1 MYNKYLYITLS
12 IFCLIILLP
21 FIGIYSKL
29 NFEFNLLNFIE
40 NKYILRIIFFSFYQ
54 AFLSAFLSCLIAI
67 PFSLALNRHKNLKI
81 IKFIISISGFSFVIP
96 SILIV
101 YAVIKLFGKNG
112 FYNNYFNYYEFFGLN
127 SIYGIE
133 AILIAHILL
142 NAPFATRLFFQN
154 LNNIPQK
161 YYEISNSLNLTFL
174 ANISKLEIP
183 IIKQNLFTVFSIIFS
198 LCFLSFAIVMALGG
212 GPLNSTI
219 EVAIYQ
225 YALFELNFNKA
236 IILSFIQI
244 FICLFFI
251 LIGFYNLKGSK
262 FFEIKMNSF
271 VHPYKDYKL
280 VKITDYIFI
289 LFLSLFLFSPIIC
302 IIINFIYEGYVK
314 SFFFNIN
321 FLNALINSITISIL
335 TGFIVSLSGL
345 FITILLIQNYKNSL
359 IQQILFLLS
368 CSILVISPVI
378 FSLGYFIILGEYRYI
393 QFFNFFVV
401 ILINSI
407 FLIPF
412 SLLILFNNLK
422 NIYLSYEDYQ
432 KTFRIKLLDYYK
444 IVFPL
449 IKRNLLY
456 VFSFSSVITF
466 GDFTIISFFKNQD
479 FETLPSLLFR
489 LISAYRFNEASFV
502 AGIILILSL
511 IIYFF
516 IDNFIYKVKPVK
528 SK

>member
-1 MYNKYLYITLS
+1 MLFISKY
-12 IFCLIILLP
+12 FEPFILLKP
-21 FIGIYSKL
+21 
-29 NFEFNLLNFIE
+29 
-40 NKYILRIIFFSFYQ
+40 
-54 AFLSAFLSCLIAI
+54 
-67 PFSLALNRHKNLKI
+67 
-81 IKFIISISGFSFVIP
+81 IK
-96 SILIV
+96 
-101 YAVIKLFGKNG
+101 KK
-112 FYNNYFNYYEFFGLN
+112 
-127 SIYGIE
+127 
-133 AILIAHILL
+133 
-142 NAPFATRLFFQN
+142 
-154 LNNIPQK
+154 
-161 YYEISNSLNLTFL
+161 
-174 ANISKLEIP
+174 
-183 IIKQNLFTVFSIIFS
+183 IKQ
-198 LCFLSFAIVMALGG
+198 
-212 GPLNSTI
+212 
-219 EVAIYQ
+219 
-225 YALFELNFNKA
+225 
-236 IILSFIQI
+236 
-244 FICLFFI
+244 
-251 LIGFYNLKGSK
+251 
-262 FFEIKMNSF
+262 IK
-271 VHPYKDYKL
+271 
-280 VKITDYIFI
+280 
-289 LFLSLFLFSPIIC
+289 IC
-302 IIINFIYEGYVK
+302 IIINFIYDGYVK

-368 CSILVISPVI
+368 CSILLISPVI

-466 GDFTIISFFKNQD
+466 GDFTIISFFKNQN
-479 FETLPSLLFR
+479 FETLPSLLYK

-528 SK
+528 SI